1 MRFSQFYKS
10 LNTDHTI
17 VESVHS
23 YGNTIQ
29 KTDSNLILVNNE
41 ETEYT
46 SLEEARKHIK
56 LQQESEILEQEITEE
71 LYEEIDN
78 NTIANII
85 KEHYNVKITDT
96 LIESYIEFASSN
108 LFTVDPVVY
117 EIRKL
122 NKLDRIVE
130 NKIHYKLSDGSIV
143 AISEAT
149 QMQLNTLLED
159 QEEIVEHMRKSKEN
173 FLFVLEKLEE

>member
-1 MRFSQFYKS
+1 MKFSQFYKS
-10 LNTDHTI
+10 LNYDHTI
-17 VESVHS
+17 VESVYS

-29 KTDSNLILVNNE
+29 KTSTDLILVNNE

-56 LQQESEILEQEITEE
+56 LQQESQILEQEITEE
-71 LYEEIDN
+71 LYEEIAN
-78 NTIANII
+78 NTIAKII
-85 KEHYNVKITDT
+85 KEHHDIKITDT

-108 LFTVDPVVY
+108 LFTIDPVVY

-122 NKLDRIVE
+122 NKLDRIIE
-130 NKIHYKLSDGSIV
+130 NKIHYKLSDSSIV

-149 QMQLNTLLED
+149 QMQLNKLLVN
-159 QEEIVEHMRKSKEN
+159 QKEIVEHMRESKEN